1 MSSQWNAKSKA
12 LTVTTRGRLLERSSI
27 LPVSSTSKAIDF
39 FSRSIVSVGQSSL
52 EAIGLVALFLL
63 PLILLSACG
72 GGGGS
77 TPSVNPSPI
86 TNSGIAHG
94 DSLTIRGSN
103 FGAKTNNNSGNFSY
117 FGKQHLVA
125 RFTDFDNA
133 ISATPV
139 QNTKAGWQSL
149 LDGIYPIMTST
160 DFNTS
165 ASASGATL
173 EMRGGATH
181 SGRWLKRQITQQ
193 IRDAYPT
200 NYRLRNWN
208 LWETNTYH
216 PQMYMSC
223 YVNFS
228 AVENPGKFLRFYWN
242 HTSVLNDNV
251 WTAKEKNIFITRAEG
266 GNQGL
271 PLLYDDAPNLQLNS
285 GWIRYEILADF
296 EKDRISFFADGK
308 LLKDVSRNY
317 NGEMSG
323 WLGTGGWLNYFLL
336 ANTIDTNGEAGE
348 FLGHA
353 MPYLDFSFKR
363 IELADSADWST
374 KTKAVVQVP
383 TRWDDK
389 EIDIVVNQGDFAD
402 LKNKHLF
409 LLEGAQA
416 TYLRALQ

>member
-1 MSSQWNAKSKA
+1 MGTQWKAKANELAANSGLGAIVPSA
-12 LTVTTRGRLLERSSI
+12 LLLI
-27 LPVSSTSKAIDF
+27 
-39 FSRSIVSVGQSSL
+39 
-52 EAIGLVALFLL
+52 
-63 PLILLSACG
+63 PLIFLSACG
-72 GGGGS
+72 GGS
-77 TPSVNPSPI
+77 TPSASPTLLVN
-86 TNSGIAHG
+86 ADVVHG
-94 DSLTIRGSN
+94 ESLTIRGSG
-103 FGAKTNNNSGNFSY
+103 FGTKTNNNSGNFTY
-117 FGKQHLVA
+117 AGKQHLVA

-133 ISATPV
+133 STATPV
-139 QNTKAGWQSL
+139 QNTKAGWQTL
-149 LDGIYPIMTST
+149 LDGLYPIMTST
-160 DFNTS
+160 DFNTT

-181 SGRWLKRQITQQ
+181 SGRWLKRQITQS

-208 LWETNTYH
+208 LWETNAYH

-228 AVENPGKFLRFYWN
+228 TVDNPGKFLRFYWN
-242 HTSVLNDNV
+242 HTNVLNDNV

-266 GNQGL
+266 GNNGL
-271 PLLYDDAPNLQLNS
+271 PLLYDDTPNLQLNN

-296 EKDRISFFADGK
+296 ENDRISFYADGK
-308 LLKDVSRNY
+308 LLKDISRNY
-317 NGEMSG
+317 NAEMSG

-336 ANTIDTNGEAGE
+336 ANTIDMNGETGE

-363 IELADSADWST
+363 IELADSAEWSA

-389 EIDIVVNQGDFAD
+389 EIDIAVNQGDFAD